1 MDKTINKSKEELIS
15 EIERRVEDKI
25 IEKTNADL
33 IIKLINNS
41 DSLSEAIAIAQLG
54 TTYKRTGFH
63 FDKRLEKMDN
73 TIKYFRKNEEL
84 SFVNDSS
91 RLTHKLIIG
100 DNYDALLNLLIEY
113 RNKID
118 VIYIDPP
125 YGKDDMGDFAIVNYN
140 NNITRDNLLSM
151 LYPRLYLAKQLL
163 SENGVIYCSMDNKN
177 NSYVK
182 CLFDEIFGEANYL
195 GTIIQ
200 RKGNAQ
206 NDALNIQNNHDY
218 IITYCKNRKYE
229 GSKEKPILR
238 DGKIIKKEVSLDEN
252 GKYYYKGSGIVTGG
266 QGGTLNKRKNLG
278 YTIYYNKTTKDK
290 IAIQDY
296 NLSLAETSNDESLV
310 YSTKNEYISK
320 GYTIIRPP
328 KKGSKLGAWTWSLEK
343 FNREKDNIFITD
355 NLSVV
360 QKVYVDEKNIFNID
374 GKQYYIKDSL
384 TKNINSVIDFNSGS
398 GTTQLKEVMTE
409 KDFDN
414 PKNVELIKFLVEI
427 YRGTDNPTVLDFF
440 AGSGTTG
447 QAVLSLNRDD
457 DGLRKCILVT
467 SNEITDKTPN
477 GVPYDVTTKRLKR
490 IMSGECY
497 DGNTK
502 FDWIKNNE
510 PYGDN
515 LDVFEIDKVANFESS
530 ENKTPFDVI
539 DETLYGLN
547 KFNSVKKKIEWV
559 CNNFEHTQKD
569 LESDEAWKE
578 RLESE

>member
-229 GSKEKPILR
+229 G
-238 DGKIIKKEVSLDEN
+238 
-252 GKYYYKGSGIVTGG
+252 
-266 QGGTLNKRKNLG
+266 
-278 YTIYYNKTTKDK
+278 
-290 IAIQDY
+290 
-296 NLSLAETSNDESLV
+296 
-310 YSTKNEYISK
+310 
-320 GYTIIRPP
+320 
-328 KKGSKLGAWTWSLEK
+328 
-343 FNREKDNIFITD
+343 
-355 NLSVV
+355 
-360 QKVYVDEKNIFNID
+360 
-374 GKQYYIKDSL
+374 
-384 TKNINSVIDFNSGS
+384 
-398 GTTQLKEVMTE
+398 
-409 KDFDN
+409 
-414 PKNVELIKFLVEI
+414 
-427 YRGTDNPTVLDFF
+427 
-440 AGSGTTG
+440 
-447 QAVLSLNRDD
+447 
-457 DGLRKCILVT
+457 
-467 SNEITDKTPN
+467 
-477 GVPYDVTTKRLKR
+477 
-490 IMSGECY
+490 
-497 DGNTK
+497 
-502 FDWIKNNE
+502 
-510 PYGDN
+510 
-515 LDVFEIDKVANFESS
+515 
-530 ENKTPFDVI
+530 
-539 DETLYGLN
+539 
-547 KFNSVKKKIEWV
+547 
-559 CNNFEHTQKD
+559 
-569 LESDEAWKE
+569 
-578 RLESE
+578 

>member
-1 MDKTINKSKEELIS
+1 MDETINKSKEDLIA

-25 IEKTNADL
+25 IEKSNADL

-41 DSLSEAIAIAQLG
+41 DSLSEAISIAQLG

-73 TIKYFRKNEEL
+73 TIKYFKKNEAL

-91 RLTHKLIIG
+91 KLTHKLIIG
-100 DNYDALLNLLIEY
+100 DNYDSLLNLLVEY

-125 YGKDDMGDFAIVNYN
+125 YGKDDMGDFAVTNYN

-163 SENGVIYCSMDNKN
+163 SDNGVIYCSMDSKN
-177 NSYVK
+177 NTYVK
-182 CLFDEIFGEANYL
+182 CLFDEIYGEMNYL

-206 NDALNIQNNHDY
+206 NDALNIQNNHEY
-218 IITYCKNRKYE
+218 IITYCKNRKYN
-229 GSKEKPILR
+229 GSKEEPLLR
-238 DGKIIKKEVSLDEN
+238 DGKITKKEVFLDDN

-278 YTIYYNKTTKDK
+278 YTIYYNTDTKDK

-296 NLSLAETSNDESLV
+296 DVSLAETSNDESLI
-310 YSTKNEYISK
+310 YSTKEDYINK
-320 GYTIIRPP
+320 GYITIRPP
-328 KKGSKLGAWTWSLEK
+328 RKGSKLGAWTWSLEK
-343 FNREKDNIFITD
+343 FNSEKNNILITD
-355 NLSVV
+355 NLSVI
-360 QKVYVDEKNIFNID
+360 QKIYVDEKDISELG
-374 GKQYYIKDSL
+374 GKKYYIKDSL
-384 TKNINSVIDFNSGS
+384 TKNINSIIDYNSGS

-414 PKNVELIKFLVEI
+414 PKNVDLIRFLVEI
-427 YRGTDNPTVLDFF
+427 YRGIDNPTVLDFF

-457 DGLRKCILVT
+457 DGMRKFILVT
-467 SNEITDKTPN
+467 SNEITEKTPN
-477 GVPYDVTTKRLKR
+477 GIPYDVTSKRLKR

-515 LDVFEIDKVANFESS
+515 LDVYEIEKVANFESS

-539 DETLYGLN
+539 DETLYGLD
-547 KFNSVKKKIEWV
+547 KFTSIKDKIEWV
-559 CNNFEHTQKD
+559 CNNFEHTQKN